1 MEYCNYNIAV
11 AVPGYR
17 VAGGHKVV
25 IGWWI
30 TPAWDF
36 TAHLFVSEKRIRTN
50 MHFWRRIYLR
60 SVQFRPFVMTRRNM
74 NGRGRRIGRSASDA
88 FKLACVLGKHEQRH
102 EAIWNCTS
110 QHWLPG
116 LRPVPSQ
123 ITPAAR
129 QTVTFPVATISLN
142 FLKSH
147 HNCLLKLESIK
158 FSPQV
163 DIMKLWEVCW
173 IPQQVTLRL
182 FLCGYDSG

>member
-17 VAGGHKVV
+17 IAGGHKVV

-50 MHFWRRIYLR
+50 MHFWRSIYLPSVSSDHSWWQGGTWIVGATHR
-60 SVQFRPFVMTRRNM
+60 SICKRCAQT
-74 NGRGRRIGRSASDA
+74 GW
-88 FKLACVLGKHEQRH
+88 VLGKHEQPH
-102 EAIWNCTS
+102 EAVWNCTS
-110 QHWLPG
+110 RHWLPG
-116 LRPVPSQ
+116 LRLVPSQ